1 MRTVRLL
8 AAGYLGLSLLTFAA
22 VIALRGHPDI
32 VTDAVWVRTFL
43 VVLSSIAVTFF
54 AARAAKGSRPA
65 LRRLRLLSGVMT
77 VAIVVI
83 VALPGLFPGWLR
95 IEQAVCGV
103 LLLAVFL
110 LSRRAFPESE
120 RQAA

>member
-8 AAGYLGLSLLTFAA
+8 AAGYLGLSILTFAA
-22 VIALRGHPDI
+22 VIALRDHTDI

-43 VVLSSIAVTFF
+43 VVLSSLAVTFF

-65 LRRLRLLSGVMT
+65 LKRLRILSGVMT

-83 VALPGLFPGWLR
+83 VALPGLFPIWLR
-95 IEQAVCGV
+95 VEQAVCGV
-103 LLLAVFL
+103 LLLTVFL
-110 LSRRAFPESE
+110 RSPRAFTELEPQE
-120 RQAA
+120 A